1 MTTIKE
7 YKEMM
12 ECATKGPWVV
22 RPDKYDDWGVIKDKR
37 GFIVANAKNPDIGYC
52 DFDKFRRDGTDPYQN
67 NANFIAA
74 SRNIAPELMRVIELA
89 EAALIAVNDKS
100 HFVPA
105 KVQMAL
111 TEIKKLKGE

>member
-7 YKEMM
+7 YKAMM
-12 ECATKGPWVV
+12 DYATAGPWLVTCSTGGYADN
-22 RPDKYDDWGVIKDKR
+22 RIDSGVLLAENT
-37 GFIVANAKNPDIGYC
+37 ANAS
-52 DFDKFRRDGTDPYQN
+52 
-67 NANFIAA
+67 FIAA
-74 SRNIAPELMRVIELA
+74 SRNIAPDLIRVIELA
-89 EAALIAVNDKS
+89 EKALIAVNDKS